1 MEPIYLTYIAG
12 AGALLLGVIITATVL
27 RAAVTRKANDKL
39 KLAEAEGESLK
50 KEKLLQAKEKFLQLK
65 SDHDKTI
72 NDRNNQVLQVENR
85 AKQKELDYFGR

>member
-1 MEPIYLTYIAG
+1 MGPIYFTYIAG

-50 KEKLLQAKEKFLQLK
+50 KKNYFRRR
-65 SDHDKTI
+65 
-72 NDRNNQVLQVENR
+72 RN
-85 AKQKELDYFGR
+85 FFS